1 MKGIGARIVVR
12 DRRLVDPESGVFQQ
26 PARLHPEQGRYWVPF
41 LRHRESVLDAT
52 AVVDPELRV
61 RNVNRLRVIDASVM
75 PIMVS
80 GNINAAVHMIG
91 EKGAELVKSC

>member
-1 MKGIGARIVVR
+1 M
-12 DRRLVDPESGVFQQ
+12 
-26 PARLHPEQGRYWVPF
+26 
-41 LRHRESVLDAT
+41 
-52 AVVDPELRV
+52 